1 MKELCGMRL
10 GKDGWDYHAI
20 RVSEQLEC
28 AFNAPLEVDL
38 TQRHIYFAIRS
49 PDGSGGEGP
58 SADGGNP
65 NAVALAKRQAVE
77 AQALVENI
85 KIELEEATREWESL
99 EKEMGK
105 VQGTLSD
112 LRGQLG
118 ETGSQLADYREQ
130 LVDFEEQLRNIQTQV
145 REMEDELL
153 KLTRAMV
160 SLEYDYQLALARLR
174 ARHPGVEIKEDPFIL
189 LPEDADIP
197 MAEEQPFDDSPPPIE
212 E

>member
-1 MKELCGMRL
+1 M
-10 GKDGWDYHAI
+10 A
-20 RVSEQLEC
+20 RVAKALV
-28 AFNAPLEVDL
+28 L
-38 TQRHIYFAIRS
+38 
-49 PDGSGGEGP
+49 
-58 SADGGNP
+58 
-65 NAVALAKRQAVE
+65 ALA
-77 AQALVENI
+77 ENL
-85 KIELEEATREWESL
+85 KTELEEATREWESL

-118 ETGSQLADYREQ
+118 ETGSQLADCREQ
-130 LVDFEEQLRNIQTQV
+130 LADFEEQLRNIQTQV

-153 KLTRAMV
+153 KLTRAMMGLVRMGKV

-174 ARHPGVEIKEDPFIL
+174 ARHPGVEIEEDPFTL
-189 LPEDADIP
+189 LLEDADIP